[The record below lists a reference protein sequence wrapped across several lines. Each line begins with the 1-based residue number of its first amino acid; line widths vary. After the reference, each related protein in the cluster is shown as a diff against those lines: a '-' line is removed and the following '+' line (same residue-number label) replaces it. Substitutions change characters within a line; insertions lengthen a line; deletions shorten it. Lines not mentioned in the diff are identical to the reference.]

1 MKPIVLLVDD
11 DENLLRGLARVL
23 HRQPFRLYTAR
34 SGEEAVAAVK
44 AHPVDVLVTD
54 HRMPGISGNDLL
66 AWVAKHAPDV
76 MRIVLTGHATTD
88 AVIRA
93 VNEGRVFQYFTKPC
107 RELDLAIAI
116 HKALDYRT
124 LSRENRRLTQQGRC
138 WSEQCREVRDR
149 IDQTRG
155 ILAGPLRRRVAWLA
169 GWHRAET
176 PGDSV
181 LSEADAYALLEE
193 ALELL
198 DETERIAGQPRTDPG
213 RQPAGEDAAHAGR
226 CEPTG

>member
-1 MKPIVLLVDD
+1 MEPIVLLVDD
-11 DENLLRGLARVL
+11 DENLLRGLARAL

-34 SGEEAVAAVK
+34 SGEEAVAVVK

-54 HRMPGISGNDLL
+54 HQMPGISGNDLL

-76 MRIVLTGHATTD
+76 MRIVLTGHATTG

-116 HKALDYRT
+116 HKAIDYRA
-124 LSRENRRLTQQGRC
+124 LAHENRRLTEEGRR
-138 WSEQCREVRDR
+138 WQEQCGEVRER
-149 IDQTRG
+149 IERIRG
-155 ILAGPLRRRVAWLA
+155 ALSGPLQQRLAWLDRRPTA
-169 GWHRAET
+169 DTTGEAA
-176 PGDSV
+176 P
-181 LSEADAYALLEE
+181 SEADAMILLEE

-198 DETERIAGQPRTDPG
+198 GETERIVHPNSLPRPAWEHEPG
-213 RQPAGEDAAHAGR
+213 RSASER
-226 CEPTG
+226 

>member
-1 MKPIVLLVDD
+1 MEPIVLLVDD

-54 HRMPGISGNDLL
+54 QRMPGISGNDLL
-66 AWVAKHAPDV
+66 AWVAKQAPDV

-93 VNEGRVFQYFTKPC
+93 VNEGRVFQYLTKPC

-116 HKALDYRT
+116 HKAIDYRN
-124 LSRENRRLTQQGRC
+124 LSRENGRLTRQGRR
-138 WSEQCREVRDR
+138 WSEQCREVRER
-149 IDQTRG
+149 VDQTRG
-155 ILAGPLRRRVAWLA
+155 ILAGPLRRRLAWLA

-176 PGDSV
+176 PGDAV

-198 DETERIAGQPRTDPG
+198 DETERLAGELRPEPS
-213 RQPAGEDAAHAGR
+213 RQPAAGGVVHAGP
-226 CEPTG
+226 CAPSG